1 MPLPPLPLANS
12 LKFVVVLGQPGAEG
26 CLHRPALTA
35 DSAEEDGRRHWGQ
48 EGVVDEAGK
57 LH

>member
-1 MPLPPLPLANS
+1 MANS
-12 LKFVVVLGQPGAEG
+12 PMFVVVLGQPGAEG